1 MCSLCCKAPILV
13 YSSLFI
19 NLLVFFILILFLFI
33 YLKRSTSAKFYVS
46 HLNISASYTLVLG
59 VHVCSHYH
67 ARRLLPVSHPYTILP
82 TPPVIPTYALPYLD
96 LYCLTCTY
104 PMSTEPT
111 GDRMQT
117 APSYFASPA
126 RPTATVHQCNLNCLD
141 L

>member
-1 MCSLCCKAPILV
+1 MIYIILHV
-13 YSSLFI
+13 QLMLQST
-19 NLLVFFILILFLFI
+19 NPGLFLFI
-33 YLKRSTSAKFYVS
+33 LFVFYSFFFKVHFSQILCFSFEYLSFF
-46 HLNISASYTLVLG
+46 YTLVLG

-126 RPTATVHQCNLNCLD
+126 RPTATVHHCNLNCLD